1 MGELYIERKEVSQ
14 ILRKK
19 VFFVE
24 EGDYGKCYSL
34 IGPNG
39 IGKTTLIRHLSD
51 ELERA
56 AKPHTY
62 YFNTVLE
69 AGTSF
74 WQFWTVLILKFSDTI
89 GEEELAMH
97 LCQMTG
103 WWRKSSNP
111 ISSLKKIS
119 GIRMTSSL
127 R

>member
-62 YFNTVLE
+62 YLIRCWRQE
-69 AGTSF
+69 PRSGSF
-74 WQFWTVLILKFSDTI
+74 GQY
-89 GEEELAMH
+89 
-97 LCQMTG
+97 
-103 WWRKSSNP
+103 
-111 ISSLKKIS
+111 
-119 GIRMTSSL
+119 
-127 R
+127 

>member
-51 ELERA
+51 ELEGRQSRT
-56 AKPHTY
+56 PTI
-62 YFNTVLE
+62 LLIRCWRQE
-69 AGTSF
+69 PRSGSF
-74 WQFWTVLILKFSDTI
+74 GQY
-89 GEEELAMH
+89 
-97 LCQMTG
+97 
-103 WWRKSSNP
+103 
-111 ISSLKKIS
+111 
-119 GIRMTSSL
+119 
-127 R
+127 

>member
-89 GEEELAMH
+89 GEEELRDAPVPNDR
-97 LCQMTG
+97 LVEKIL
-103 WWRKSSNP
+103 KSYQFFEEN
-111 ISSLKKIS
+111 I
-119 GIRMTSSL
+119 GH
-127 R
+127 

>member
-69 AGTSF
+69 A
-74 WQFWTVLILKFSDTI
+74 VLDSTD
-89 GEEELAMH
+89 
-97 LCQMTG
+97 
-103 WWRKSSNP
+103 S
-111 ISSLKKIS
+111 KIF
-119 GIRMTSSL
+119 
-127 R
+127 